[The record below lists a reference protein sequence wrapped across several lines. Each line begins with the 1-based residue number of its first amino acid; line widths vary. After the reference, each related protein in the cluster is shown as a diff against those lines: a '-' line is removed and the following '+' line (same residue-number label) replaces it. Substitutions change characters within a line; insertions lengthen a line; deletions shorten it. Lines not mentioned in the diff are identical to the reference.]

1 MNLILT
7 SVVLLIFLLAIL
19 NYRETVEDYETVVED
34 YVSFIYKPSKL
45 ELNPLTVYTEKND
58 IPFLKKIFKGIPIKI
73 TSKKS
78 EKFESDVVFL
88 PSNFSGSKTNS
99 DYRLLSKM
107 TKLPLYLIAKTSSKV
122 KRFEDINFQTNLG
135 VRAGYSREIITDI
148 LNRDSMSP
156 RIIEY
161 ESDQDAK
168 TLFKTGEIDVL
179 CMIDQQPS
187 RFSQEISN
195 SYGVN
200 FIKVP
205 NRESILTTD
214 MNLIRYKT
222 SIISTTLRTSVFY
235 LSLFVRKDIPAELI
249 YEITDRVFKPH
260 SIIRSL
266 AIEGD
271 RSVDFHEGTRSW
283 LIDNGFIS
291 VDVNQPK
298 GCALLTGKSK
308 CEGHIRAYAKK
319 VYSDNFPFEV

>member
-7 SVVLLIFLLAIL
+7 SVVLLIFLIAIL
-19 NYRETVEDYETVVED
+19 KYGETVED

-58 IPFLKKIFKGIPIKI
+58 IPFLKKILKGIPIKI
-73 TSKKS
+73 TSKES
-78 EKFESDVVFL
+78 DKFESDVVFL
-88 PSNFSGSKTNS
+88 PSNFSDSKTNS

-168 TLFKTGEIDVL
+168 NLFKTGEIDVL

-222 SIISTTLRTSVFY
+222 NIISTTLRTSAFY
-235 LSLFVRKDIPAELI
+235 LSLFVRKDIPAEVI

-266 AIEGD
+266 SIEGD
-271 RSVDFHEGTRSW
+271 RLIDFHEGTRSW

-298 GCALLTGKSK
+298 GCALLAGKSK

-319 VYSDNFPFEV
+319 VYSDTFPFEV

>member
-19 NYRETVEDYETVVED
+19 NYRETVED

-78 EKFESDVVFL
+78 DKFESDVVFL
-88 PSNFSGSKTNS
+88 PSNFSSSKTNS

-107 TKLPLYLIAKTSSKV
+107 TKLPLYLIAKTSNKV

-135 VRAGYSREIITDI
+135 VRAGYSSKIITDI
-148 LNRDSMSP
+148 FNRDSMSP
-156 RIIEY
+156 KIIEY

-179 CMIDQQPS
+179 CMINPQPS

-205 NRESILTTD
+205 NRESITTD
-214 MNLIRYKT
+214 MNLIGYKT
-222 SIISTTLRTSVFY
+222 NVISTTLRTSFVY
-235 LSLFVRKDIPAELI
+235 LSLFVQKDIPVEVI
-249 YEITDRVFKPH
+249 YEITEKVFKPN

-271 RSVDFHEGTRSW
+271 RSIDFHEGTRRW

-291 VDVNQPK
+291 IDVNQPK
-298 GCALLTGKSK
+298 GCALLAGKSK

>member
-7 SVVLLIFLLAIL
+7 SVVLLIFLIAIL
-19 NYRETVEDYETVVED
+19 KYGGTVED

-45 ELNPLTVYTEKND
+45 ELNPLTVYTERND
-58 IPFLKKIFKGIPIKI
+58 IPFLKKILKGTPIKI
-73 TSKKS
+73 TSKES
-78 EKFESDVVFL
+78 DKFESDVVFL
-88 PSNFSGSKTNS
+88 PSNFKTNS

-168 TLFKTGEIDVL
+168 NLFKTGEIDVL

-187 RFSQEISN
+187 RFSKEISN

-222 SIISTTLRTSVFY
+222 NIISTTLRTSAFY
-235 LSLFVRKDIPAELI
+235 LSLFVRKDIPAEVI

-298 GCALLTGKSK
+298 GCALLAGKSK

>member
-7 SVVLLIFLLAIL
+7 SVVLLIFLIAIL
-19 NYRETVEDYETVVED
+19 KYGETVEDY
-34 YVSFIYKPSKL
+34 VSSIYKPSKL

-58 IPFLKKIFKGIPIKI
+58 IPFLKKILKGIPIKI
-73 TSKKS
+73 TSKES
-78 EKFESDVVFL
+78 DKFESDVVFL

-168 TLFKTGEIDVL
+168 NLFKTGEIDVL

-222 SIISTTLRTSVFY
+222 NIISTTLRTSVFY
-235 LSLFVRKDIPAELI
+235 LSLFVRKDISAELI

-271 RSVDFHEGTRSW
+271 RLIDFHEGTRSW

-298 GCALLTGKSK
+298 GCALLAGKSK

-319 VYSDNFPFEV
+319 VYSDTFSFEV

>member
-7 SVVLLIFLLAIL
+7 SVVLLIFLIAIL
-19 NYRETVEDYETVVED
+19 KYGGTVED

-58 IPFLKKIFKGIPIKI
+58 IPFLKKILKGIPIKI
-73 TSKKS
+73 TSKES
-78 EKFESDVVFL
+78 DKFESDVVFL
-88 PSNFSGSKTNS
+88 PSNFSSSKTNS

-168 TLFKTGEIDVL
+168 NLFKTGEIDVL

-222 SIISTTLRTSVFY
+222 NIISTTLRTSVFY
-235 LSLFVRKDIPAELI
+235 LSLFVRKDISAELI

-271 RSVDFHEGTRSW
+271 RLIDFHEGTRSW

-298 GCALLTGKSK
+298 GCALLAGKSK

-319 VYSDNFPFEV
+319 VYSDTFSFEV

>member
-7 SVVLLIFLLAIL
+7 SVVLLIFLIAIL
-19 NYRETVEDYETVVED
+19 KYGGTVED

-58 IPFLKKIFKGIPIKI
+58 IPFLKKILKGIPIKI
-73 TSKKS
+73 TSKES
-78 EKFESDVVFL
+78 DKFESDVVFL

-168 TLFKTGEIDVL
+168 NLFKTGEIDVL

-195 SYGVN
+195 SYGIN

-222 SIISTTLRTSVFY
+222 NIISTTLRTSVFY
-235 LSLFVRKDIPAELI
+235 LSLFVRKDISAELI

-271 RSVDFHEGTRSW
+271 RLIDFHEGTRSW

-298 GCALLTGKSK
+298 GCALLAGKSK

-319 VYSDNFPFEV
+319 VYSDTFSFEV

>member
-7 SVVLLIFLLAIL
+7 SVVLLIFLIAIL
-19 NYRETVEDYETVVED
+19 KYGGTVED

-58 IPFLKKIFKGIPIKI
+58 IPFLKKILKGIPIKI
-73 TSKKS
+73 TSKES
-78 EKFESDVVFL
+78 DKFESDVVFL
-88 PSNFSGSKTNS
+88 PSNFSSSKTNS

-168 TLFKTGEIDVL
+168 NLFKTGEIDVL

-222 SIISTTLRTSVFY
+222 NIISTTLRTSVFY
-235 LSLFVRKDIPAELI
+235 LSLFVRKDISAELI

-271 RSVDFHEGTRSW
+271 RLIDFHEGTRSW

-298 GCALLTGKSK
+298 GCALLAGKSK

>member
-1 MNLILT
+1 MNLIFT
-7 SVVLLIFLLAIL
+7 SVVLLIFLIAIL
-19 NYRETVEDYETVVED
+19 KYDGTVED

-58 IPFLKKIFKGIPIKI
+58 IPFLKKILKGIPIKI
-73 TSKKS
+73 TSKES
-78 EKFESDVVFL
+78 DKFESDVVFL
-88 PSNFSGSKTNS
+88 PSNFSSSKTNS

-168 TLFKTGEIDVL
+168 NLFKTGEIDVL

-200 FIKVP
+200 FIKVL

-222 SIISTTLRTSVFY
+222 NIISTTLRTSAFY
-235 LSLFVRKDIPAELI
+235 LSLFVRKDIPAEVI

-266 AIEGD
+266 SIEGD

-298 GCALLTGKSK
+298 GCALLAGKSK

>member
-7 SVVLLIFLLAIL
+7 SVVLLIFLIAIL
-19 NYRETVEDYETVVED
+19 KYGETVEDY
-34 YVSFIYKPSKL
+34 VSSIYKPSKL

-58 IPFLKKIFKGIPIKI
+58 IPFLKKILKGIPIKI
-73 TSKKS
+73 TSKES
-78 EKFESDVVFL
+78 DKFESDVVFL

-148 LNRDSMSP
+148 LNRDSISP

-214 MNLIRYKT
+214 MNLIPYKT
-222 SIISTTLRTSVFY
+222 NIISTTLRTSVFY
-235 LSLFVRKDIPAELI
+235 LSLFVRKDISAELV
-249 YEITDRVFKPH
+249 YEITDRIFKPH

-271 RSVDFHEGTRSW
+271 RLIDFHEGTRSW

-298 GCALLTGKSK
+298 GCALLAGKSK

-319 VYSDNFPFEV
+319 VHSDTFPFEV